1 MGTPAMATF
10 SQVGLFLLLTI
21 GAGCIADPLFADGE
35 LEDSWEHMDE
45 MREISSLLETET
57 DADLEKAPAK
67 AAAHKAPAKAA
78 AHKVTSFVP
87 HFKSKKQV
95 LKEQA
100 KMKARYEKANKL
112 YAKVS
117 KKKYE
122 AQGNKQK
129 ELNKKA
135 EKAHQAMLK
144 AKAAMMKKYAGD
156 DPENTR
162 DDHLT
167 GKGPATGHYGSTGKW
182 ITNHD
187 GNGGKG
193 KLKWYDDGVTTA
205 QASTVENGKNRGK
218 YFLGRRRRR
227 IGAGFGRRRR
237 GTTDYGRKKKPET
250 GPKAV
255 KKAIKGHSVL
265 KAGLKV
271 KAAKPST
278 AKIVKAATKPV
289 KPKKTFEAKKGS
301 LSDTEKAALKNT
313 GAGVDAGV
321 DKTAHF
327 TKKTDAKILGKKEEA
342 ALKKVTIGME
352 EWTPDMEQDLLTAKK
367 YNDAFEAEA
376 VVAELLEV
384 PNDLVKRT

>member
-1 MGTPAMATF
+1 MGDASNGDF
-10 SQVGLFLLLTI
+10 LQVGLFLLLTI

-144 AKAAMMKKYAGD
+144 AKALPRGITAPRAS
-156 DPENTR
+156 
-162 DDHLT
+162 
-167 GKGPATGHYGSTGKW
+167 GSPT
-182 ITNHD
+182 
-187 GNGGKG
+187 
-193 KLKWYDDGVTTA
+193 TTA
-205 QASTVENGKNRGK
+205 TVARVNSNGMTMGGPPLRLPLSKMERTVASISSAAAAVASVLASVAAVVALPTTGERRSQRLAQRPSRRRSKATAFSRPASRSRPPSRRPPR
-218 YFLGRRRRR
+218 LSRRLLSQSSQRRHSRRRRVR
-227 IGAGFGRRRR
+227 
-237 GTTDYGRKKKPET
+237 
-250 GPKAV
+250 
-255 KKAIKGHSVL
+255 
-265 KAGLKV
+265 
-271 KAAKPST
+271 
-278 AKIVKAATKPV
+278 
-289 KPKKTFEAKKGS
+289 
-301 LSDTEKAALKNT
+301 
-313 GAGVDAGV
+313 
-321 DKTAHF
+321 
-327 TKKTDAKILGKKEEA
+327 
-342 ALKKVTIGME
+342 
-352 EWTPDMEQDLLTAKK
+352 
-367 YNDAFEAEA
+367 
-376 VVAELLEV
+376 
-384 PNDLVKRT
+384 

>member
-78 AHKVTSFVP
+78 AH
-87 HFKSKKQV
+87 
-95 LKEQA
+95 
-100 KMKARYEKANKL
+100 KL

-218 YFLGRRRRR
+218 YFLGRRRR
-227 IGAGFGRRRR
+227 IGAGF
-237 GTTDYGRKKKPET
+237 
-250 GPKAV
+250 
-255 KKAIKGHSVL
+255 
-265 KAGLKV
+265 
-271 KAAKPST
+271 
-278 AKIVKAATKPV
+278 
-289 KPKKTFEAKKGS
+289 
-301 LSDTEKAALKNT
+301 
-313 GAGVDAGV
+313 
-321 DKTAHF
+321 
-327 TKKTDAKILGKKEEA
+327 
-342 ALKKVTIGME
+342 
-352 EWTPDMEQDLLTAKK
+352 
-367 YNDAFEAEA
+367 
-376 VVAELLEV
+376 
-384 PNDLVKRT
+384 

>member
-57 DADLEKAPAK
+57 DADLE
-67 AAAHKAPAKAA
+67 KAPAKAA

-250 GPKAV
+250 GPKAT
-255 KKAIKGHSVL
+255 AFSRP
-265 KAGLKV
+265 ASRSRP
-271 KAAKPST
+271 PSRR
-278 AKIVKAATKPV
+278 P
-289 KPKKTFEAKKGS
+289 PR
-301 LSDTEKAALKNT
+301 LSRR
-313 GAGVDAGV
+313 
-321 DKTAHF
+321 
-327 TKKTDAKILGKKEEA
+327 
-342 ALKKVTIGME
+342 
-352 EWTPDMEQDLLTAKK
+352 LLSQSS
-367 YNDAFEAEA
+367 
-376 VVAELLEV
+376 
-384 PNDLVKRT
+384 